1 MILLISINSGFSYSM
16 HSQSDLKEP
25 ADSVVRNH
33 KEFEAYSEDSDEDR
47 ESFLESY
54 ISRKNVYIAV
64 TIATFF
70 AYFIPKSR

>member
-1 MILLISINSGFSYSM
+1 MILLISINSGFLHSM

-25 ADSVVRNH
+25 ADSVVRND
-33 KEFEAYSEDSDEDR
+33 KECEACFEDYDEDK

-64 TIATFF
+64 TLATVF